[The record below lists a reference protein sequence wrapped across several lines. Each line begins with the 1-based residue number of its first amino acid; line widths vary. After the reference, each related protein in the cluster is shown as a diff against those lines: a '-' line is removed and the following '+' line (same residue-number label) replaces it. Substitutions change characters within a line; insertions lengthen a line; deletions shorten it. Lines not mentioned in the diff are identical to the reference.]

1 MSALLAKPDSDR
13 LFEVAESQQGYFST
27 PQAIAAG
34 YARST
39 HSYHVH
45 AGNWVREH
53 RGVYR
58 LHRYPRSEEG
68 QLVLWSLWSRN
79 REGKPQGVYS
89 QLTALSVEELSDAN
103 PAKLHMTVPP
113 DFRRSGEVP
122 AILRLHK
129 AQLAPDEIIEKHG
142 YAVTTP
148 TRAILDLTTSG
159 EADRDLIIQALR
171 EGQSRGLITR
181 AQAAAAC
188 ARGDIPTWLRHLME
202 PRH

>member
-1 MSALLAKPDSDR
+1 MNALLTKPDSDR

-68 QLVLWSLWSRN
+68 QLVRAVVRSSDYWKAAMTSLEVRTWQICGEMSSR
-79 REGKPQGVYS
+79 
-89 QLTALSVEELSDAN
+89 SDASS
-103 PAKLHMTVPP
+103 
-113 DFRRSGEVP
+113 DSGP
-122 AILRLHK
+122 
-129 AQLAPDEIIEKHG
+129 
-142 YAVTTP
+142 
-148 TRAILDLTTSG
+148 
-159 EADRDLIIQALR
+159 
-171 EGQSRGLITR
+171 
-181 AQAAAAC
+181 
-188 ARGDIPTWLRHLME
+188 
-202 PRH
+202 